1 MTSYFPASVYHP
13 SIIHP
18 SLLRVPETKSWAV
31 HEVWDL
37 KDKGITIGIIGNWS
51 QYDYSFV
58 SKLMGKY
65 KYK

>member
-51 QYDYSFV
+51 QYGYSFV